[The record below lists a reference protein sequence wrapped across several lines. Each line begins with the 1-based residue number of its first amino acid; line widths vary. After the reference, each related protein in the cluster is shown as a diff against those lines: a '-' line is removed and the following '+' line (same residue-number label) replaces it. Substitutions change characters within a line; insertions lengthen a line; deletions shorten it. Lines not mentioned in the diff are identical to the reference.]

1 METSNMRKMAL
12 FIAVAA
18 VPSVASA
25 NTFTVPAI
33 IPSAQAATPSPQP
46 STPPASVIQGSS
58 STPGVGTSTTVQPGG
73 PMKTAQNTPPGA
85 STDSG
90 SGTSS
95 GAPNLVSTG
104 NGGVMTALPNHPPP
118 PLSLLSPNVSLTSRQ
133 ATAAAISRRWRNRV
147 ASPGEGSNGAV
158 NYMFGASIPSV
169 VCSPLY
175 VCNIELQPGEVVND
189 IKAGDS
195 VRWLITP
202 SLVGSGSTSQTI
214 VSVKPT
220 DAGLQTNLIIATT
233 KRLYDITLVSSSYAH
248 TDEITFTYPEDVTAQ
263 WQAYQQQAQ
272 QRYINTTTSNGTN
285 LAALDFGYSLSGDN
299 PAWRPMRVYS
309 DGIKT
314 YIQFPR
320 SMLSGDAPTLVA
332 LDRDGTWFSSPTKE
346 IVNYR
351 VEGDTYVVDRVLDR
365 AALLSGVGGNQQE
378 VEITHKGRIN

>member
-1 METSNMRKMAL
+1 METSKMRKLAL
-12 FIAVAA
+12 LIAVAA

-25 NTFTVPAI
+25 HTFTVPAI
-33 IPSAQAATPSPQP
+33 IPAAQAATPLPQP
-46 STPPASVIQGSS
+46 STPPASVIRGAS
-58 STPGVGTSTTVQPGG
+58 STPATVQPGG
-73 PMKTAQNTPPGA
+73 PTKTAQITPPGA
-85 STDSG
+85 PAYSPSP
-90 SGTSS
+90 
-95 GAPNLVSTG
+95 APPNLVSTG

-118 PLSLLSPNVSLTSRQ
+118 PLSLLSPNVRLTFRQ
-133 ATAAAISRRWRNRV
+133 ARAAAISRRWRNRV
-147 ASPGEGSNGAV
+147 ASPGEGEDGAV
-158 NYMFGASIPSV
+158 DYMFGASIPSV

-202 SLVGSGSTSQTI
+202 SIVGSGSRAQTI

-220 DAGLQTNLIIATT
+220 DAGLQTNLMIATT
-233 KRLYDITLVSSSYAH
+233 RRLYDITLVSSSYAR
-248 TDEITFTYPEDVTAQ
+248 TDEITFTYPEDVQAQ
-263 WQAYQQQAQ
+263 WQAYRQQAQ
-272 QRYINTTTSNGTN
+272 QRIVNTTMSNGTN
-285 LAALDFGYSLSGDN
+285 LAALDFGYALSGDN
-299 PAWRPMRVYS
+299 PAWRPLRVYS

-314 YIQFPR
+314 YIQFPV

-365 AALLSGVGGNQQE
+365 AALLSGVGGGQQD
-378 VEITHKGRIN
+378 VEIIHEARSNS

>member
-12 FIAVAA
+12 LLAVAV

-25 NTFTVPAI
+25 KDFTVPAI
-33 IPSAQAATPSPQP
+33 VPAAKAATPQPQP
-46 STPPASVIQGSS
+46 STPPASVISGAPSS
-58 STPGVGTSTTVQPGG
+58 PAAGAPSNTSPADA
-73 PMKTAQNTPPGA
+73 PAPAPLRTAQNSPAYSPP
-85 STDSG
+85 
-90 SGTSS
+90 
-95 GAPNLVSTG
+95 APQNRVSTG

-118 PLSLLSPNVSLTSRQ
+118 PLSLLSPNVPLTSRQ

-147 ASPGEGSNGAV
+147 ASPGDGTDGAV

-175 VCNIELQPGEVVND
+175 VCNIELQPGEIVND

-202 SLVGSGSTSQTI
+202 SIVGSGARAQTI

-233 KRLYDITLVSSSYAH
+233 KRLYDISLVSSSYAH
-248 TDEITFTYPEDVTAQ
+248 TDEITFTYPADVQTQ
-263 WQAYQQQAQ
+263 WQQYQTEAQ
-272 QRYINTTTSNGTN
+272 QRYTDTTMANGTN
-285 LAALDFGYSLSGDN
+285 LASLDFGYSLSGDN
-299 PAWRPMRVYS
+299 AAWRPLRVYS

-332 LDRDGTWFSSPTKE
+332 LGHDGSWFSSPTKE

-351 VEGDTYVVDRVLDR
+351 VDGDTYVVDRVLDR
-365 AALLSGVGGNQQE
+365 AALVSGVGGTQDE
-378 VEITHKGRIN
+378 VEITHQGRIN

>member
-1 METSNMRKMAL
+1 METSTMRAL
-12 FIAVAA
+12 ALLIAVAV

-25 NTFTVPAI
+25 HTFIVPAI
-33 IPSAQAATPSPQP
+33 IPAAQAATSPPQP
-46 STPPASVIQGSS
+46 STPPASVMQAASA
-58 STPGVGTSTTVQPGG
+58 TPATVQPGG
-73 PMKTAQNTPPGA
+73 LMKTAQNTPPGVPA
-85 STDSG
+85 YSPSP
-90 SGTSS
+90 
-95 GAPNLVSTG
+95 APPPLVSTG
-104 NGGVMTALPNHPPP
+104 NGSVMAALPNHPPP
-118 PLSLLSPNVSLTSRQ
+118 PLALLSPNVRLTSRQ
-133 ATAAAISRRWRNRV
+133 ARAAAISRRWRNRV
-147 ASPGEGSNGAV
+147 ASPGEGGDGAV
-158 NYMFGASIPSV
+158 EYMFGASIPSV

-189 IKAGDS
+189 IRAGDS

-202 SLVGSGSTSQTI
+202 SIVGSGSTAQTI

-233 KRLYDITLVSSSYAH
+233 KRLYDITLVSSTYAH
-248 TDEITFTYPEDVTAQ
+248 TDEITFTYPEEVQAQ
-263 WQAYQQQAQ
+263 WQAYQQQVQ
-272 QRYINTTTSNGTN
+272 QRTINTTMSNGAN
-285 LAALDFGYSLSGDN
+285 LAALDFGYALSGDH
-299 PAWRPMRVYS
+299 PAWRPLRVYS

-365 AALLSGVGGNQQE
+365 AALLSGVGGSQQD
-378 VEITHKGRIN
+378 VEIIHAARSNS